1 MNEQP
6 TNYSAVTG
14 QPQQLQNQQPVA
26 PATQL
31 TQSIQTPTVRVGS
44 VPHQEPETTV
54 VQETVEQMFAPINT
68 TEPAKELDIDKIIAE
83 QTAAIDAGKSDVING
98 DKTPIPIPLSE
109 KDQMDKYY
117 QREIIANLA
126 NINEVIRDMTSSV
139 QSIGNTTQFF
149 TANANLLKEALKRV
163 VTRKD
168 PEEKHPEHIKEA
180 LQPTCPK
187 VAEGLAN
194 PFAMYRGKTEVVIEG
209 PQGVAAMEALTG
221 GMRRVILWNSG
232 FHILL
237 RRLNLTQLNAFYR
250 EMNHEDYEYG
260 KEFGMFYY
268 LFADINI
275 VRYIVENLLPIAI
288 AGSNYAHWKDTEK
301 MIQQISDQDLHVILW
316 AMGLMLHP
324 RGASVNFV
332 CAEEGCGYIHNETV
346 DLSKLRLINQDLITE
361 EMLDYFRRS
370 GSRTDKD
377 LEDFR
382 KLVNLDGEL
391 KFEVG
396 TGLDKKIWTVHTKQA
411 NLFDKRAVG
420 LDYLSELRKQCSLTN
435 PTDVHMNIIYNLN
448 RCFKPWIKSISLTV
462 PDESGNPFT
471 AITHND
477 GTEEKDKIIFG
488 LLDDFQQYVPDFADK
503 MKEYILDTKIQHI
516 CFYFPEC
523 PKCHTEPKTSYQ
535 GYIPYDPMHAFF
547 TLALMK
553 LLQGASTHDTP
564 NT

>member
-6 TNYSAVTG
+6 VNYSAVVN
-14 QPQQLQNQQPVA
+14 QPQSNSTPNSQPVTLNQ
-26 PATQL
+26 PL
-31 TQSIQTPTVRVGS
+31 QTPTVRVNTGN
-44 VPHQEPETTV
+44 HIEPNLDDQGV
-54 VQETVEQMFAPINT
+54 AEQLFAPMGNT
-68 TEPAKELDIDKIIAE
+68 APSEELNIDKIIAE
-83 QTAAIDAGKSDVING
+83 QTAAIDAGKTELINT
-98 DKTPIPIPLSE
+98 DKTPIAIPLS
-109 KDQMDKYY
+109 DKEDINKYH

-149 TANANLLKEALKRV
+149 TANTTLLKEALQRV
-163 VTRKD
+163 ITRTD
-168 PEEKHPEHIKEA
+168 PEEKHPERIKEL
-180 LQPTCPK
+180 LQPSCPK

-194 PFAMYRGKTEVVIEG
+194 PFSMHRGKSEVVVGG
-209 PQGVAAMEALTG
+209 PQGMAAMEALTG

-237 RRLNLTQLNAFYR
+237 RRLSLEQLNAFYR

-275 VRYIVENLLPIAI
+275 VRYIVENLLPIVI
-288 AGSNYAHWKDTEK
+288 AGSNYAHWRDTEK
-301 MIQQISDQDLHVILW
+301 LIQQISDQDLHVILW
-316 AMGLMLHP
+316 AMGQMLHP

-346 DLSKLRLINQDLITE
+346 DLAKLRLINQDLISE
-361 EMLDYFRRS
+361 EVLEYFRKS

-382 KLVNLDGEL
+382 NLINLDDTL
-391 KFEVG
+391 VFEVG

-411 NLFDKRAVG
+411 NLFDKRSVG
-420 LDYLSELRKQCSLTN
+420 LDYLTELRKNCSLTN

-462 PDESGNPFT
+462 NDEDGQPKTFVNN
-471 AITHND
+471 ND
-477 GTEEKDKIIFG
+477 GTEEMDKLIFM
-488 LLDDFQQYVPDFADK
+488 LLDEFQQYVPTFPDK
-503 MKEYILDTKIQHI
+503 MKQYILDTKIQHI

-523 PKCHTEPKTSYQ
+523 PKCHAEPKTGYQ